1 MRDNQDFDLNGL
13 RAFVAV
19 VEHHGFRGAA
29 QTLGMPRSTV
39 SRRVMEL
46 ETALGV
52 QLLRRTTRTMALT
65 TAGETLHQHALT
77 LLASLGDVVRQVRD
91 GQAAPR
97 GTLKVSAAPTFA
109 EGRLG
114 PVLEGFLRE
123 QPEVKVDLHLTDR
136 WVDLVGE
143 GFDLALRAG
152 VLPDSSLKARLL
164 GVNPVHLFAS
174 PAYLKSNGRPKVPE
188 DIRDHT
194 QLAFANEPKAWP
206 FIVKGKRV
214 NVPIKPRVVVNSF
227 VLVQQLAEAGLGLVR
242 VPLPLA
248 EEAERAGRLV
258 RVLDAYALP
267 PVPFHAV
274 YPPSAQLPPR
284 VRVFLDYL
292 EAHLPMSLRGNE
304 EADRHP

>member
-29 QTLGMPRSTV
+29 QSLGMPRSTV

-46 ETALGV
+46 EASLGV

-65 TAGETLHQHALT
+65 GAGELLHQHALT

-114 PVLEGFLRE
+114 PVLDGFLRAE
-123 QPEVKVDLHLTDR
+123 PEVNIELHLTDR

-164 GVNPVHLFAS
+164 GMNPLHVFAS
-174 PAYLKSNGRPKVPE
+174 PGYLKAQGRPKVPDE
-188 DIRDHT
+188 IRSHA
-194 QLAFANEPKAWP
+194 QLAFAGEPKSWP

-214 NVPIKPRVVVNSF
+214 SVPLKPRVVINSF
-227 VLVQQLAEAGLGLVR
+227 VLVRQLAEAGQGLVR
-242 VPLPLA
+242 LPLPLA
-248 EEAERAGRLV
+248 EEAEAAGHLV
-258 RVLDAYALP
+258 RVLETFALP

-292 EAHLPMSLRGNE
+292 EAHLPLAGGKR
-304 EADRHP
+304 